1 MLGKPSKKLKKELE
15 ANGKRANA
23 TIVEIAEKGMAITRG
38 ADNVVANTEIA
49 LKTHL
54 RVQPDDEPEF
64 EVKKRFS
71 YPQMA
76 VPRAGQTVPV
86 LYDPADHDKI
96 IVDYSG
102 EAQQNAAFA
111 SAGHRPEPDR
121 PARAA
126 GRADAA
132 AAEGQMPGMG
142 QVPGMTP
149 PAPAQPQVDPVTQLE
164 KLAKLKESGAL
175 TEAEFEAEKAKIIG
189 SVAATRPLHIGAEGE
204 ARSDLCGAAARG
216 RGYVAKPSLTS
227 RRSAAAGARS
237 PTRSGPVLCSA
248 DTAGRPAPPAAGTRS
263 DTRAGTRLW

>member
-15 ANGKRANA
+15 ASGKRANA

-76 VPRAGQTVPV
+76 VPAAGQTVPV

-102 EAQQNAAFA
+102 EAQQNAALA
-111 SAGHRPEPDR
+111 SAGIDPSQIGQLMQQAEQMR
-121 PARAA
+121 AQAA
-126 GRADAA
+126 GMQGGM
-132 AAEGQMPGMG
+132 GQMPGMG

-149 PAPAQPQVDPVTQLE
+149 PAPAQPQVDPVEQLE

-175 TEAEFEAEKAKIIG
+175 TEAEFEAEKQKILG
-189 SVAATRPLHIGAEGE
+189 Q
-204 ARSDLCGAAARG
+204 
-216 RGYVAKPSLTS
+216 
-227 RRSAAAGARS
+227 
-237 PTRSGPVLCSA
+237 
-248 DTAGRPAPPAAGTRS
+248 
-263 DTRAGTRLW
+263 